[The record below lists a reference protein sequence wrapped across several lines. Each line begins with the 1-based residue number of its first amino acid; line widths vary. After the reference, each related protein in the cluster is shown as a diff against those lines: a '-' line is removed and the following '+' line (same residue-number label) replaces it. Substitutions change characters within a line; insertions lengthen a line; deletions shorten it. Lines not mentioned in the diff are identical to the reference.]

1 MTTEAATPTIGI
13 IGGGA
18 WGTALAHI
26 LARKNQGPVQL
37 WAREADVVASING
50 TNENRLFLPGIL
62 LDRAVQATGT
72 LADLATSD
80 IILMVSPAQFVRA
93 LCASLK
99 PILKANTT
107 IVLCA
112 KGIEQQTMK
121 FMSEVVENMLP
132 GQPLAVLS
140 GPTFAHEV
148 AKGLPT
154 AITLACANAALGQ
167 QLIKALG
174 QPTFRPYWSADVV
187 GAEIGGA
194 VKNVLA
200 IACGI
205 AEGCQLGENAKAS
218 IITRGFAEL
227 LRLGTA
233 KGADPQTLM
242 GLCGLGDLILTC
254 GSRQSRNMSLG
265 VALGEGMAAATALSG
280 KRTVAEGAHTAP
292 VLATMATA
300 LGVDMPICQAVH
312 DILQGADVNIAIRR
326 LLSRPYK
333 HERF

>member
-1 MTTEAATPTIGI
+1 MSESMSIGV

-18 WGTALAHI
+18 WGTALAHVT
-26 LARKNQGPVQL
+26 ARKMHSPVPL

-50 TNENRLFLPGIL
+50 NHENRLFLPGIG
-62 LDRAVQATGT
+62 LDGAVQATGA
-72 LADLATSD
+72 LADMGSSD
-80 IILMVSPAQFVRA
+80 ILLVAVPAQFMRA
-93 LCASLK
+93 ICTG
-99 PILKANTT
+99 LKAHLHPLATLV
-107 IVLCA
+107 ICA
-112 KGIEQQTMK
+112 KGIEQQSAK
-121 FMSEVVENMLP
+121 LMSEVVADVLP
-132 GQPLAVLS
+132 GQSVAILS

-154 AITLACANAALGQ
+154 AITLACADEGLGKT
-167 QLIKALG
+167 LAETLG
-174 QPTFRPYWSADVV
+174 QPTFRPYWSPDVI
-187 GAEIGGA
+187 GAEVGGA

-205 AEGCQLGENAKAS
+205 AEGCKLGENAKAS

-233 KGADPQTLM
+233 KGADPLTLM

-265 VALGEGMAAATALSG
+265 VALGEGVPAPTALSG
-280 KRTVAEGAHTAP
+280 KRTVAEGAYTAP
-292 VLATMATA
+292 VLAKMAA
-300 LGVDMPICQAVH
+300 ELGIDMPICQAVNQ
-312 DILQGADVNIAIRR
+312 ILSGAGVRLTISQ

-333 HERF
+333 SETG

>member
-1 MTTEAATPTIGI
+1 MTTEPKIGI
-13 IGGGA
+13 VGGGA
-18 WGTALAHI
+18 WGTALAHVM
-26 LARKNQGPVQL
+26 AQKRQNPVRL
-37 WAREADVVASING
+37 WAREAAVVASING
-50 TNENRLFLPGIL
+50 TSENRLFLPGIAL
-62 LDRAVQATGT
+62 HRAVHATGCLSE
-72 LADLATSD
+72 LAASD
-80 IILMVSPAQFVRA
+80 IVLMVSPAQFVRV
-93 LCASLK
+93 LCAELK
-99 PILKANTT
+99 NILNITAT
-107 IVLCA
+107 IVICA
-112 KGIEQQTMK
+112 KGIEQHSMK
-121 FMSEVVENMLP
+121 LMSEVVSEVLP

-154 AITLACANAALGQ
+154 AITLASVNETLGQ
-167 QLIKALG
+167 QLIEALG
-174 QPTFRPYWSADVV
+174 LPTFRPYWSADII

-205 AEGCQLGENAKAS
+205 AEGCNLGENAKAA

-227 LRLGTA
+227 LRLGVA

-265 VALGEGMAAATALSG
+265 VALGEGVAAATALSG

-292 VLATMATA
+292 VLAAMAAA
-300 LGVDMPICQAVH
+300 LGIDMPICQAVH
-312 DILQGADVNIAIRR
+312 QILQGADVKATINQ

-333 HERF
+333 SETS